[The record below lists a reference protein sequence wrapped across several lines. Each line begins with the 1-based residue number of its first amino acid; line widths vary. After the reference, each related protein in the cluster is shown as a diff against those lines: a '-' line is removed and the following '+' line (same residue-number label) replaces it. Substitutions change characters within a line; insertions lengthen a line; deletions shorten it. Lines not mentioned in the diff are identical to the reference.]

1 MMTVRAQ
8 AVVAALGAGV
18 ATAIT
23 GAAPRAP
30 MHWIPAIR
38 QDSAHR
44 QRMRGASRPEP
55 LAGADWTRL
64 SAAEKQ
70 IYVAGFLAGA
80 AADSAQAPPEL
91 RFRFTP
97 SVYSSQLD
105 DYYWYSDHVAV
116 PIADALAAINKE
128 MLAR

>member
-1 MMTVRAQ
+1 MMTVRAH

-18 ATAIT
+18 ATALA
-23 GAAPRAP
+23 GAAPGTP
-30 MHWIPAIR
+30 VHWRPTTR
-38 QDSAHR
+38 QDSTPR
-44 QRMRGASRPEP
+44 PRMRGASRPQP
-55 LAGADWTRL
+55 LAGAYWTRL

-70 IYVAGFLAGA
+70 VYMAGFLAGA
-80 AADSAQAPPEL
+80 AADSGHAPPEL

-97 SVYSSQLD
+97 PVYSSQLD
-105 DYYWYSDHVAV
+105 DYYWYSDHTAV